1 MKRLFLLVL
10 TAGSLF
16 SCKNE
21 TKESQAPGFAD
32 VNKIMED
39 TTSYTTIKW
48 ERTEMNFGVIKEGEK
63 VPVKFKFTNS
73 GNKPLYIT
81 SATPGCGCTV
91 TDFPKKALAPGE
103 SGEITGEYNSSGN
116 GGNVTKFITVVANT
130 KPENMQKL
138 SFTGEVK
145 Q

>member
-1 MKRLFLLVL
+1 MKRLFLLVFI
-10 TAGSLF
+10 AGILF
-16 SCKNE
+16 SCKENA
-21 TKESQAPGFAD
+21 KDQASSGVD

-39 TTSYTTIKW
+39 TTTYTTIKW
-48 ERTEMNFGVIKEGEK
+48 ERTEMDFGVIKAGEK

-103 SGEITGEYNSSGN
+103 SGEITGEYNSTGNSGT
-116 GGNVTKFITVVANT
+116 VTKFITVVSNT

-138 SFTGEVK
+138 TFNG
-145 Q
+145 